1 MTKQHHPVDAP
12 EYYIF
17 PSGVETIE
25 VSENLTSLGGQ
36 IVQYVVRSTRID
48 GKNKGKRVED
58 LEKAEKLLQRE
69 LRRVKLEEA
78 KAERGYCP
86 TPKKKSYLNNHDA
99 EWALKMIWGD
109 PTSTGRLP
117 IRAYRC
123 PCGLYHLS
131 SKAEREARH
140 VA

>member
-1 MTKQHHPVDAP
+1 MTKQHDPVDAP

-17 PSGVETIE
+17 PSGVETID
-25 VSENLTSLGGQ
+25 VSENLSSLGGQ

-48 GKNKGKRVED
+48 GKNKGNRVED

-78 KAERGYCP
+78 EAERGYCP

-109 PTSTGRLP
+109 PTSTGQLP

-131 SKAEREARH
+131 SKAEREVRYA
-140 VA
+140 A